1 MAEYFENN
9 TAPMQGYFEIVSEFI
24 SMMLKNASTDDVND
38 FLYET
43 GKNLS
48 ERFPVRTRD
57 SLSNLH
63 LEVNSLLSYLG
74 FGTADIED
82 ISNGIRIVHRS
93 IKTIS
98 NKKFADDWL
107 KSFSVILCGLYN
119 GWFRQTGAPVALFCK
134 IEELHSPDEVVFILK
149 KRS

>member
-82 ISNGIRIVHRS
+82 ISNGIRIVHRN
-93 IKTIS
+93 IRLFLTR
-98 NKKFADDWL
+98 NL
-107 KSFSVILCGLYN
+107 LM
-119 GWFRQTGAPVALFCK
+119 TG
-134 IEELHSPDEVVFILK
+134 
-149 KRS
+149 

>member
-48 ERFPVRTRD
+48 ERFPARPRT
-57 SLSNLH
+57 
-63 LEVNSLLSYLG
+63 
-74 FGTADIED
+74 I
-82 ISNGIRIVHRS
+82 
-93 IKTIS
+93 
-98 NKKFADDWL
+98 
-107 KSFSVILCGLYN
+107 
-119 GWFRQTGAPVALFCK
+119 
-134 IEELHSPDEVVFILK
+134 HSPLPDSNPHFSMSTPG
-149 KRS
+149 RSEIISTSNSG